1 MGQDLREASKEIN
14 GTLGRIKVRCHQ
26 KDSLLMEK
34 CEAKL
39 DLLREELMH
48 KGYLRPRLYFNVTK
62 STYLQIHGTILTY
75 LIVLLQF
82 RVSE

>member
-1 MGQDLREASKEIN
+1 MGQDLREAFKDIN
-14 GTLGRIKVRCHQ
+14 EALGLVKVKNSETGCA
-26 KDSLLMEK
+26 LLEN
-34 CEAKL
+34 CDTKL
-39 DLLREELMH
+39 DLLREQLIY

-62 STYLQIHGTILTY
+62 STYLHIHGTILTY